1 MTSLSFFS
9 RMAIAIPAASLMLIT
24 SAHAAEYK
32 IDSSHSKIGFTV
44 KHLMISKVSGTFKDF
59 EGTFEFDK
67 DKGVLGSHNFVVK
80 TASVDTQEPKRDE
93 HLKGPDFFDVAKF
106 PTMTFAKTKISKDGK
121 DKYKWAG
128 DLTIHGVTKPVTFD
142 LEYTGSATDP
152 WGNKRAGFTATTK
165 ISRKEFGLVWNK
177 AIESGGVVVGD
188 EVTINL
194 EAEAIEQVAKGA
206 APKADDTKKK
216 K

>member
-1 MTSLSFFS
+1 MGTAQFFS
-9 RMAIAIPAASLMLIT
+9 RLALAFPVATLAIAT
-24 SAHAAEYK
+24 SAQAAEYK
-32 IDSSHSKIGFTV
+32 IDPSHSKIGFSV
-44 KHLMISKVSGTFKDF
+44 KHLMISKVTGNFKDF

-67 DKGVLGSHNFVVK
+67 DKGVLGAHNFVVK

-106 PTMTFAKTKISKDGK
+106 PTMTFAKSKITKDGK

-128 DLTIHGVTKPVTFD
+128 DLTIHGVTKPVTFE

-152 WGNKRAGFTATTK
+152 WGNKRAGFNATTK
-165 ISRKEFGLVWNK
+165 ISRKDYGLVWNK
-177 AIESGGVVVGD
+177 ALESGGVVVGD

-194 EAEAIEQVAKGA
+194 EAEAIEQGAKA
-206 APKADDTKKK
+206 EAKKK
-216 K
+216 